1 MCHTDQTFY
10 FFTVFFSHNTRHLH
24 FKAFMVDIK
33 DKVTKTFLLK
43 TMHFLLLSITCLKI
57 YLLFK
62 GSVFQLDM
70 KKYFLHLE
78 AALNQFSLFFKVA
91 GTSLEL

>member
-43 TMHFLLLSITCLKI
+43 TMHFLLLSN
-57 YLLFK
+57 LL
-62 GSVFQLDM
+62 
-70 KKYFLHLE
+70 
-78 AALNQFSLFFKVA
+78 
-91 GTSLEL
+91 